1 MTTGEFWKQQKF
13 SYLVTYS
20 FNRGPKFSALREAAK
35 TRCQLTRK
43 QLLTSPSA
51 QLPALREELR
61 LLERTYDLEAM
72 NLTQGSSAFHIT
84 ASPVA
89 MIEKNTLA
97 TQTLAAILQTP
108 VVNQNDWMCGPV
120 YRDALAFYD
129 EQDRLVSVL
138 NVCFNCEY
146 MMTDTGRAIQ
156 ADAATYEAL
165 SSYLTHLGH
174 PIVPGER

>member
-1 MTTGEFWKQQKF
+1 
-13 SYLVTYS
+13 
-20 FNRGPKFSALREAAK
+20 
-35 TRCQLTRK
+35 
-43 QLLTSPSA
+43 
-51 QLPALREELR
+51 
-61 LLERTYDLEAM
+61 
-72 NLTQGSSAFHIT
+72 
-84 ASPVA
+84 

-146 MMTDTGRAIQ
+146 MMTDTGCAIQ